1 MLYCHPPILT
11 KLPSIT
17 ISTPMRVTQMICTA
31 ISGNLLSCPLRSLG
45 NTLVCAEIAKHIV
58 VSKKMSFSDTTRSIG
73 VANENQELKPAL

>member
-45 NTLVCAEIAKHIV
+45 
-58 VSKKMSFSDTTRSIG
+58 SR
-73 VANENQELKPAL
+73 